1 MASIKE
7 LQAKLDALQSQF
19 DSLKA
24 HSACA
29 TGMLRNVQVRES
41 DREDAAF
48 QVTGMICQSDKTKIN
63 GQDAWVDLPP
73 TNFIASA
80 EVAQELLELSKRRWV
95 RMTIR
100 GFECSV
106 GKTEVNAK
114 GYLHAT
120 GKQLRVMAFD
130 VIKAAPVEANEEVEA
145 ATEQQGELIPQ
156 DA

>member
-7 LQAKLDALQSQF
+7 LQAKLDELNKS
-19 DSLKA
+19 
-24 HSACA
+24 SASV
-29 TGMLRNVQVRES
+29 TGMLRNVQVLES

-48 QVTGMICQSDKTKIN
+48 QVTGMICQSGKTKIN
-63 GQDAWVDLPP
+63 GQDAYVDLPP

-80 EVAQELLELSKRRWV
+80 DVARELLELGKRRWV
-95 RMTIR
+95 RMIMR

-106 GKTEVNAK
+106 GTPEVTSK

-120 GKQLRVMAFD
+120 GKQLRAMAFD
-130 VIKAAPVEANEEVEA
+130 VIKAAPEEANEEVEA
-145 ATEQQGELIPQ
+145 ATEQQGELIAQ

>member
-7 LQAKLDALQSQF
+7 LQAKLNELTKHTAS
-19 DSLKA
+19 
-24 HSACA
+24 A

-48 QVTGMICQSDKTKIN
+48 QVTGMICQSDKAKIN
-63 GQDAWVDLPP
+63 GQDTWVDLPP

-80 EVAQELLELSKRRWV
+80 DVARELLELGKRRWV

-106 GKTEVNAK
+106 GTPEVNDN
-114 GYLHAT
+114 GYLRAP
-120 GKQLRVMAFD
+120 GKQMRVMAFD
-130 VIKAAPVEANEEVEA
+130 VIKAAPEEANEEVEA
-145 ATEQQGELIPQ
+145 ATEQQGELIAQ

>member
-7 LQAKLDALQSQF
+7 LQAKLDALQAQF
-19 DSLKA
+19 DSLKD
-24 HSACA
+24 HNACA
-29 TGMLRNVQVRES
+29 TGMLRNVQVLET

-48 QVTGMICQSDKTKIN
+48 QVTGMICPSGKDKIN
-63 GQDAWVDLPP
+63 GQDTWVDLPP

-80 EVAQELLELSKRRWV
+80 DVARELLELGKRRWV

-100 GFECSV
+100 GFETSV
-106 GKTEVNAK
+106 GKPEVNDN
-114 GYLHAT
+114 GYLHAP

-130 VIKAAPVEANEEVEA
+130 VNKAAPVEANEEVEA
-145 ATEQQGELIPQ
+145 ATEQQGELIAQ